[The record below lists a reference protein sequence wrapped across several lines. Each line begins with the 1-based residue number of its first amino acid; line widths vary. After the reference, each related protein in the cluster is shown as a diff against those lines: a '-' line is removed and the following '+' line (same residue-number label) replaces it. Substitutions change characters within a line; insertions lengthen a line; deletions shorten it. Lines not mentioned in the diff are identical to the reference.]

1 MNHIG
6 VLSIETYINYIENL
20 IKKYRNANESLIF
33 KISNLKMVYR
43 IFKKYKNICKDIY
56 DMVGTENSD
65 LILDF

>member
-1 MNHIG
+1 
-6 VLSIETYINYIENL
+6 
-20 IKKYRNANESLIF
+20 
-33 KISNLKMVYR
+33 MVYR